1 MRGASG
7 AASALLAAL
16 ALVACR
22 AQLVAIDAYAP
33 SIRQQIRYASAE
45 NFVGSRVDGYRAA
58 RCWLSEPAARA
69 LAAAQVEAAGE
80 GLTLVVF
87 DCYRP
92 ERAVRHFLRWAGDDA
107 DQRTKPYYYPRLSKA
122 ELLDGGYVAAPSGHS
137 RGSTVDVTLER
148 PCGDGTA
155 PLDMGTAWDFFDPRA
170 NYSSAEVTPAQRENR
185 RRLREL
191 MERHGFRGYE
201 PEWWHFTLADEPY
214 PDRYFD
220 VPIE

>member
-1 MRGASG
+1 M
-7 AASALLAAL
+7 AL
-16 ALVACR
+16 
-22 AQLVAIDAYAP
+22 DAYAP
-33 SIRQQIRYASAE
+33 SVRQQIRYADTE
-45 NFVGSRVDGYRAA
+45 NFVGAPIDGYRAA

-69 LAAAQVEAAGE
+69 LASAEAEVMGQ
-80 GLTLVVF
+80 GLELVVF

-92 ERAVRHFLRWAGDDA
+92 ERAVRHFMRWAADA
-107 DQRTKPYYYPRLSKA
+107 NDQGTKEYYYPRVSKA
-122 ELLDGGYVAAPSGHS
+122 ELLSGGYVAERSGHS

-148 PCGDGTA
+148 PCGNGTV
-155 PLDMGTAWDFFDPRA
+155 PLDMGTSFDFFDPRS
-170 NYSSAEVTPAQRENR
+170 NYSSTEVTPAQWENR

-214 PDRYFD
+214 PNRYFD